1 MTDCTFTEDDA
12 RWMREALDL
21 AHHSWT
27 QLLGAR
33 EYFIPAVE
41 LKGFFL

>member
-1 MTDCTFTEDDA
+1 VD
-12 RWMREALDL
+12 RALGVFY
-21 AHHSWT
+21 AWT
-27 QLLGAR
+27 QILGAR